1 MIRSPI
7 IIFYSIFFLMNNI
20 NAKILYDFTKEDRF
34 KGWSV
39 VDDDVMGGMSSGA
52 LALDEDGNGIFYGY
66 VSLRNYGGFSS
77 IRCDIKKKDI
87 SDFSFLILK
96 VRGDNRYYQ
105 FRLRSSYYDRHVYVK
120 EFYAKSDWQEIKI
133 PLNSMRPQFRG
144 MKLNMENFSG
154 NSIVEFGIL
163 IGNKVEE
170 DFVLLIDNI
179 YLQ

>member
-1 MIRSPI
+1 V
-7 IIFYSIFFLMNNI
+7 NNI
-20 NAKILYDFTKEDRF
+20 SAKILYDFNKEDRF

-39 VDDDVMGGMSSGA
+39 VDDVVMGGVSSGS
-52 LALDEDGNGIFYGY
+52 LALDEDGNGVFYGY

-77 IRCDIKKKDI
+77 VRCDIKKIDI
-87 SDFSFLILK
+87 SDFSFLVLK

-105 FRLRSSYYDRHVYVK
+105 FRIRSSYYDRHVYVK

-133 PLNSMRPQFRG
+133 PLNSMIPQFRG

-154 NSIVEFGIL
+154 KSIVEFGIL

-170 DFVLLIDNI
+170 DFVLLIDTI